1 MSSSCGAGR
10 RTGAGLRYAGAE
22 RRGRGGCRGRT
33 TTRLSPLRVP
43 IPKRLAAAAAAP
55 ARRRGSEAVP
65 ASAREEEGEAWG
77 GSGSQRQHGSGFFL
91 TPRGRSALRWC
102 GAQRMRRRDRAR
114 LVAASSPARGPA
126 RLDGVGESG
135 CRRGPAVAILSVR
148 VRSGGPERLWGKC
161 GGFWTRRGRGIFFPD
176 SHRSTLKSEHVR
188 VTFFWIVEHERAQ
201 ISGVGGHDVAISSPL
216 ICNMYKEEAQ
226 NIYL

>member
-1 MSSSCGAGR
+1 VDGR
-10 RTGAGLRYAGAE
+10 RLAFPLSASRSRSGWLLLRL
-22 RRGRGGCRGRT
+22 RLRG
-33 TTRLSPLRVP
+33 
-43 IPKRLAAAAAAP
+43 
-55 ARRRGSEAVP
+55 
-65 ASAREEEGEAWG
+65 EEEAKRCPRLPEKRRERPGG

-135 CRRGPAVAILSVR
+135 CRRRGAVAILSVR
-148 VRSGGPERLWGKC
+148 VRSGGPERPWGKC